1 MSYSERTID
10 LSGVP
15 ETMLWPLWNR
25 AAEQQRRNRLLD
37 DPLAADLV
45 ARIDYDFAGRFGRP
59 NVHHVIRARL
69 GDELIQAHVDA
80 CGNEQPVVVCLGDG
94 LDTQPWRVADPRIHW
109 LNVDVSEA
117 LALRERLWP
126 VHAKTRT
133 VRCSALDPKWTEAVP
148 ADCMPFIS
156 AAGLLM
162 YCQPIDVIRLLAMI
176 ADRMPGAM
184 VFFDTIPPCF
194 SRKKRQGFHVTARYR
209 EPRMSWGISV
219 DDLPA
224 FLDAIPGV
232 TTGRV
237 WTYADPYP
245 ERLRLLHLL
254 SRIGPLRRRLAAGL
268 AVARTVRKTRAF
280 YMQRR

>member
-1 MSYSERTID
+1 MRSPQRTID

-25 AAEQQRRNRLLD
+25 AAEQARRQRLLD

-45 ARIDYDFAGRFGRP
+45 SRIDYDFAGHFGRP
-59 NVHHVIRARL
+59 SVYHVIRARL
-69 GDELIQAHVDA
+69 GDDLIQAHVDA
-80 CGNEQPVVVCLGDG
+80 CGDDEPVVVCLGDG
-94 LDTQPWRVADPRIHW
+94 LDTQAWRVTDPRIRW
-109 LNVDVSEA
+109 LSVDVPEA
-117 LALRERLWP
+117 VAVREQLLP
-126 VHAKTRT
+126 AHAHART
-133 VRCSALDPKWTEAVP
+133 VRCSALDPAWTEEVP
-148 ADCMPFIS
+148 ADCMPFVS

-162 YCQPIDVIRLLAMI
+162 YFEPLEVIRLLAMI

-184 VFFDTIPPCF
+184 VFFDTIPPWF
-194 SRKKRQGFHVTARYR
+194 SRKTLSGFQVTRRYR
-209 EPRMSWGISV
+209 APRMPWGISV

-224 FLDAIPGV
+224 FLEAIPGV

-245 ERLRLLHLL
+245 ERTRILHLL

-280 YMQRR
+280 YMRRT